1 MFKRLLLLF
10 GILISLTYA
19 DEGMWLMRQ
28 IGGLQLEE
36 KGFIISADSIY
47 NAEKTSLHN
56 AIVWLGGCSA
66 SLVSPEGLVLTNHH
80 CAYGALQR
88 ASAKDNYD
96 YLKNGFLAADK
107 QGELPA
113 PDQYAYILRSI
124 EDVSKDVIRSARN
137 AKDLTQRYRMM
148 EQKCR
153 EIEET
158 AEQGR
163 DDIHCEV
170 VELFEGREFIK
181 YVFDKYQDVR
191 IVYAPPESVGKYGGD
206 TDNWM
211 WPRHTGDFTFIRI
224 YTAADGS
231 PAKYDSLN
239 VPLKSPLYL
248 KLSSEDLS
256 DGDPAFIIGFPGYTT
271 RYRTAA
277 DLEYT
282 LYKHYIP
289 QIGKY
294 QKLLNII
301 AGLVYENPEAEI
313 RLASIDASINN
324 VMKKYQGNV
333 DGMLGTSFIDE
344 KRKEENALRSYIAA
358 DRKLESRYGNILEGI
373 GALYEERETFENSD
387 KVLDLFGYYSGTL
400 YYLADYAYYIA
411 KEREKPESD
420 REPDFSEKRIR
431 EFVERLPY
439 RYLSFYEPYDRHSLL
454 LAIEEAKTFAES
466 AYFFD
471 FPEDPEAWVRT
482 AYQQTKLMDADFA
495 KRLFSMSSSQI
506 EALRDPIVHLAV
518 SLYPPKLEKRE
529 RMRNWN
535 ARMHDY
541 RLRYLEVLESF
552 RGKALYPDATSTIRF
567 TYGTV
572 KGYQPK
578 DAVWYLPFSTLRGVI
593 AKNTGEEPFNMPAK
607 LEELYKKGNTGRWQD
622 PELKDVPSCF
632 LMTGDI
638 TGGNSG
644 SAVMNRNGE
653 LIGLAFDG
661 NYEAMTSDWQFQE
674 AVQRT
679 IAVDIRYVMF
689 ITEKFAGAD
698 WILREMGL

>member
-1 MFKRLLLLF
+1 MLKRLVLF
-10 GILISLTYA
+10 LSIFISLIYA

-28 IGGLQLEE
+28 IAGLQLEE
-36 KGFIISADSIY
+36 KGFNISADSIY
-47 NAEKTSLHN
+47 HTQKTSLHN

-66 SLVSPEGLVLTNHH
+66 SLVSPKGLVLTNHH

-96 YLKNGFLAADK
+96 YIKNGFLAQNRK
-107 QGELPA
+107 NELPA
-113 PDQYAYILRSI
+113 PGQYAYLLKSI
-124 EDVSKDVIRSARN
+124 EDVSKEVIRSARS

-148 EQKCR
+148 EEKCR
-153 EIEET
+153 EIEEET
-158 AEQGR
+158 EQGR
-163 DDIHCEV
+163 DDIRCKV
-170 VELFEGREFIK
+170 VELFEGREFRK
-181 YVFDKYQDVR
+181 YVFDKYDDIR
-191 IVYAPPESVGKYGGD
+191 IVYAPPESIGKYGGD
-206 TDNWM
+206 VDNWM

-224 YTAADGS
+224 YTAPDGS
-231 PAKYDSLN
+231 PAKYDSMN

-248 KLSSEDLS
+248 KLSSEDIS
-256 DGDPAFIIGFPGYTT
+256 DGDPAFIIGFPGYTS

-277 DLEYT
+277 DIKYT
-282 LYKHYIP
+282 LNKHYIP
-289 QIGKY
+289 QIEKY

-301 AGLVYENPEAEI
+301 AELIHENPEAEF

-333 DGMLGTSFIDE
+333 DGMLETDFIE
-344 KRKEENALRSYIAA
+344 AKQNEEAELQRYIEA
-358 DRKLESRYGNILEGI
+358 DRKRSGRYGDILDGI
-373 GALYEERETFENSD
+373 KNLYKERETFENGD

-400 YYLADYAYYIA
+400 YYLADYAYYVA
-411 KEREKPESD
+411 KERDKPERD
-420 REPDFSEKRIR
+420 REPDFSEKRIQ

-439 RYLSFYEPYDRHSLL
+439 RYLSFYEPYDRRSLQ
-454 LAIEEAKTFAES
+454 LAIEEAKNIPES
-466 AYFFD
+466 VYFYE
-471 FPEDPEAWVRT
+471 FPENTEAWVKT
-482 AYQQTKLMDADFA
+482 AYRQTRLKDEDYT

-506 EALRDPIVHLAV
+506 EALQDPIVQLAV

-535 ARMHDY
+535 AKMHDY

-552 RGKALYPDATSTIRF
+552 KGKALYPDATSTMRF
-567 TYGTV
+567 TYGTI

-578 DAVWYLPFSTLRGVI
+578 DAVWYLPFSTLSGVI
-593 AKNTGEEPFNMPAK
+593 AKNTGKEPFNMPAK
-607 LEELYKKGNTGRWQD
+607 LKELYLKGDSGRWQD
-622 PELKDVPSCF
+622 PELNDVPSCF

-674 AVQRT
+674 AIQRT

-698 WILREMGL
+698 WILQEMGL